1 METKKL
7 NTLLVESVA
16 SDFCRQ
22 EITGYNQDLLAE
34 NEEGVENVWNVW
46 KKTVKL
52 LETRKSLV
60 IDALYHGGQLISAVA
75 KGDAKQ
81 VKNASLNIL
90 KSVTEGLT
98 YHLVDK
104 ELALKNIPECIG
116 VGVEWAKK
124 NPRGEIEV
132 LVCASYIVS
141 LLRDDNLVGNQI
153 FTPKNYKA
161 IVQLLETVLE
171 DYSLS
176 VLDILK
182 QK

>member
-1 METKKL
+1 MKEKNLSALMTK
-7 NTLLVESVA
+7 EVA
-16 SDFCRQ
+16 ENFYQ
-22 EITGYNQDLLAE
+22 NEIVGYNQDLIAQNDE
-34 NEEGVENVWNVW
+34 DIENVC
-46 KKTVKL
+46 KKKVEL
-52 LETRKSLV
+52 LEAKRSLA
-60 IDALYHGGQLISAVA
+60 INALYYGGQLISSVA
-75 KGDAKQ
+75 KNDTKQ

-90 KSVTEGLT
+90 KSATEGLT
-98 YHLVDK
+98 YHMVDK
-104 ELALKNIPECIG
+104 EDALKNIPECIG

-153 FTPKNYKA
+153 FAPKNYKA

-171 DYSLS
+171 DYSSS

>member
-1 METKKL
+1 MKEKNLSALMTK
-7 NTLLVESVA
+7 EVA
-16 SDFCRQ
+16 ENFYQ
-22 EITGYNQDLLAE
+22 NEIVGYNQDLIAQNDE
-34 NEEGVENVWNVW
+34 DIKNVCNKKVE
-46 KKTVKL
+46 L
-52 LETRKSLV
+52 LEAKRSLA
-60 IDALYHGGQLISAVA
+60 INALYHGGQLISAIA
-75 KGDAKQ
+75 KNDAKQ

-116 VGVEWAKK
+116 VGVEWARK

-153 FTPKNYKA
+153 FAPKNYKA

-171 DYSLS
+171 DYSSS

>member
-1 METKKL
+1 MKEKNLSGLMTK
-7 NTLLVESVA
+7 EVA
-16 SDFCRQ
+16 ENFYQ
-22 EITGYNQDLLAE
+22 NEIVGYNQDLIAQNDE
-34 NEEGVENVWNVW
+34 DIENVC
-46 KKTVKL
+46 KKKVEL
-52 LETRKSLV
+52 LEVKRSLA
-60 IDALYHGGQLISAVA
+60 INALYYGGQLISAVA
-75 KGDAKQ
+75 KNDAKQ

-153 FTPKNYKA
+153 FAPKNYKA

-171 DYSLS
+171 DYGSS
-176 VLDILK
+176 VLDVLK